1 MRSLFIRLFLWF
13 WLTVVISGG
22 IFFIVVIKNRPFP
35 PQHHHFTPEPRPIPP
50 VTTDPIPSSG
60 HQPPRHPKASGP
72 PGFPLFVQLLIY
84 FVVGGLVCYLLAWRL
99 TAPIRRLRTATQ
111 RLANGDLTTRV
122 GIGDKGK
129 GDEISDLARDF
140 DRMAERIELLLLS
153 QKQLVRDI
161 SHELRSPL
169 ARLGVALGLA
179 RRTAP
184 PEAAKSLDRI
194 EQEASRLNEMIS
206 ELLTLS
212 LIETGSSLKEAE
224 PVEFDKLLLEVVEDA
239 DFEAA
244 NSGRSVRLT
253 HSCKLKLSGN
263 QELLRRSIENV
274 VRNAV
279 RYTAEG
285 SVVDVALYESSDGAN
300 AYISVRD
307 HGSGVPDEALDS
319 IFKPFF
325 RIEEARDR
333 QSGGTGLGLAI
344 TAGTIK
350 QHGGTVKAA
359 NHTGGGLLVT
369 ITLPVAG

>member
-1 MRSLFIRLFLWF
+1 MRTLFIRLFLWF
-13 WLTVVISGG
+13 WLTVALSGG

-35 PQHHHFTPEPRPIPP
+35 PQHHHLGFEPRVPLPDAAIPKSP
-50 VTTDPIPSSG
+50 DW
-60 HQPPRHPKASGP
+60 HPPPKP
-72 PGFPLFVQLLIY
+72 RGFPLILQLLIY

-111 RLANGDLTTRV
+111 RLANGDLTARV
-122 GIGDKGK
+122 GIGERRK
-129 GDEISDLARDF
+129 GDEISDLGRDF
-140 DRMAERIELLLLS
+140 DRMAERIQLLLLS

-179 RRTAP
+179 RRAAP
-184 PEAAKSLDRI
+184 PEAAKALDRI

-212 LIETGSSLKEAE
+212 LLENDSSLKETAE
-224 PVEFDKLLLEVVEDA
+224 VELDELLQEVVEDA

-244 NSGRSVRLT
+244 NISRSVRLT
-253 HSCKLKLSGN
+253 ESCKLNVSGN
-263 QELLRRSIENV
+263 QELLRRSLENV

-285 SVVDVALYESSDGAN
+285 TVVEVALYESEGGAN
-300 AYISVRD
+300 ASISIRD
-307 HGSGVPDEALDS
+307 HGLGVPDESLDA

-333 QSGGTGLGLAI
+333 QSGGAGLGLAI

-350 QHGGTVKAA
+350 QHGGKVKAT
-359 NHTGGGLLVT
+359 NHPGGGLLVT
-369 ITLPVAG
+369 ITLPISNKF